1 LISEEYKNLTY
12 LEENN
17 LKHEIKVFN
26 VTKNMELTD
35 YLEIDDL
42 QINKFLENESSSI
55 SPNAL
60 NLTFLLRKREKEKI
74 PDYFD
79 EVEGVFDNENFFDNI
94 EDVRDY
100 LVTEN
105 DEIRVIDIFNNENL
119 GIKSSLWNL
128 TLLNLGK

>member
-1 LISEEYKNLTY
+1 MISEEYKNLTY

-60 NLTFLLRKREKEKI
+60 NLTFL
-74 PDYFD
+74 
-79 EVEGVFDNENFFDNI
+79 
-94 EDVRDY
+94 
-100 LVTEN
+100 
-105 DEIRVIDIFNNENL
+105 
-119 GIKSSLWNL
+119 
-128 TLLNLGK
+128 

>member
-1 LISEEYKNLTY
+1 MISETYKNLTY

-26 VTKNMELTD
+26 VTKNIELTD

-60 NLTFLLRKREKEKI
+60 NLTLLLRKREKEKI

-94 EDVRDY
+94 ER
-100 LVTEN
+100 LSCN
-105 DEIRVIDIFNNENL
+105 
-119 GIKSSLWNL
+119 
-128 TLLNLGK
+128 